1 MTGGPFSLGSF
12 AMQIYGSA
20 SVAEGGP
27 SATVRVPATSANLGP
42 GFDSLGLALDLC
54 DEVTAVATSGTAVT
68 VEVQGEGEG
77 TVALD
82 ERHLVAATMLRTF
95 KHLDLAAPGLKIT
108 CRNRIPHARG
118 LGSSSAAI
126 VAGIMLADALAG
138 AGLTRSEKLV
148 LASAIEGHPDNVAP
162 CLLGG
167 FTIAYSTEDGAKA
180 LSLEPSPRVHPWVF
194 VPQVKGLTAV
204 ARAALPEKVPHA
216 DAVFNL
222 SRAALL
228 VAAISRQPSRLFEAT
243 DDRLHQSYRARG
255 MPESAQL
262 LRELRSAGVAAAISG
277 AGPTVLALTVD
288 DKGVPEAPSGFT
300 VMRLDVADGAAQVA
314 TSQNK

>member
-1 MTGGPFSLGSF
+1 VHHH
-12 AMQIYGSA
+12 GSA
-20 SVAEGGP
+20 GVAEGGP
-27 SATVRVPATSANLGP
+27 RVTVRVPATSANLGP

-54 DEVTAVATSGTAVT
+54 DEVTAEVTTGTAVQ
-68 VEVQGEGEG
+68 VSVQGEGEG

-95 KHLDLAAPGLKIT
+95 KHLGLTPPGLKLK

-138 AGLTRSEKLV
+138 AGMTRAQKLV
-148 LASAIEGHPDNVAP
+148 LASDIEGHPDNVAP

-167 FTIAYSTEDGAKA
+167 FTIAYTTEDGAKA
-180 LSLEPSPRVHPWVF
+180 LSLDPSPRIHPWVL
-194 VPQVKGLTAV
+194 VPDTKGLTSV
-204 ARAALPEKVPHA
+204 ARAALPEKVPHV
-216 DAVFNL
+216 DAVFNV

-228 VAAISRQPSRLFEAT
+228 VAAVSRQPSRLFDAT
-243 DDRLHQSYRARG
+243 DDRLHQSYRART
-255 MPESAQL
+255 MPESTHL
-262 LRELRSAGVAAAISG
+262 LRELRAAGIAAAISG

-288 DKGVPEAPSGFT
+288 DTRLPEIPPGFT
-300 VMRLDVADGAAQVA
+300 VRRLDVADGAVQVA
-314 TSQNK
+314 TSPNE

>member
-1 MTGGPFSLGSF
+1 
-12 AMQIYGSA
+12 MQTYGSA
-20 SVAEGGP
+20 SVAVGGP
-27 SATVRVPATSANLGP
+27 RATVRVPATSANLGP

-54 DEVTAVATSGTAVT
+54 DEVTAEATSGTAVM

-95 KHLDLAAPGLKIT
+95 KHLGLSAPGLKVK

-138 AGLTRSEKLV
+138 AGLTRAQKLV
-148 LASAIEGHPDNVAP
+148 LASEIEGHPDNVAP

-167 FTIAYSTEDGAKA
+167 FTIAYTTEDGAKA
-180 LSLEPSPRVHPWVF
+180 ISLDPSPRVHPWAF
-194 VPQVKGLTAV
+194 VPQSKGLTSV

-222 SRAALL
+222 SRSALL
-228 VAAISRQPSRLFEAT
+228 AAAITHHPSRLFEAT
-243 DDRLHQSYRARG
+243 DDRLHQSYRAKG
-255 MPESAQL
+255 MPESTHL
-262 LRELRSAGVAAAISG
+262 LRALRSAGIASAISG
-277 AGPTVLALTVD
+277 AGPTVLALTID
-288 DKGVPEAPSGFT
+288 DTRVPEVPSGFEA
-300 VMRLDVADGAAQVA
+300 MRLEVADGAVQVA
-314 TSQNK
+314 TSPNE

>member
-1 MTGGPFSLGSF
+1 VEAFSTGPR
-12 AMQIYGSA
+12 
-20 SVAEGGP
+20 V
-27 SATVRVPATSANLGP
+27 TVRVPATSANLGP

-54 DEVTAVATSGTAVT
+54 DEVTAEATSGTAVT

-95 KHLDLAAPGLKIT
+95 KHLGLTPPGLKLK

-138 AGLTRSEKLV
+138 GGMTRAQKLV
-148 LASAIEGHPDNVAP
+148 LASDIEGHPDNVAP

-167 FTIAYSTEDGAKA
+167 FTIAYTTEDGAKA
-180 LSLEPSPRVHPWVF
+180 LSLDPSPRIHPWVF
-194 VPQVKGLTAV
+194 VPDTKGLTSV
-204 ARAALPEKVPHA
+204 ARAALPEKVPHV
-216 DAVFNL
+216 DAVFNV

-228 VAAISRQPSRLFEAT
+228 VAAVSRQPSRLFEAT

-255 MPESAQL
+255 MPESTHL
-262 LRELRSAGVAAAISG
+262 LRELRSAGIAAAISG

-288 DKGVPEAPSGFT
+288 DTRIPEIPPGFT
-300 VMRLDVADGAAQVA
+300 VRRLDVADGAVQVA
-314 TSQNK
+314 TSPNE

>member
-1 MTGGPFSLGSF
+1 MIAFPTGPR
-12 AMQIYGSA
+12 
-20 SVAEGGP
+20 
-27 SATVRVPATSANLGP
+27 ATVRVPATSANLGP

-54 DEVTAVATSGTAVT
+54 DEVTAAATSGTAVT

-77 TVALD
+77 AVPLD

-95 KHLDLAAPGLKIT
+95 KHLGLAAPGLKIK

-126 VAGIMLADALAG
+126 VSGIMLADALAG
-138 AGLTRSEKLV
+138 AGLTRGEKLA
-148 LASAIEGHPDNVAP
+148 LASEIEGHPDNVAP

-180 LSLEPSPRVHPWVF
+180 VSLDPSPRIHPWVF
-194 VPQVKGLTAV
+194 VPQVKGLTAA

-228 VAAISRQPSRLFEAT
+228 VAAVSRQPARLFEAT

-262 LRELRSAGVAAAISG
+262 LKELRSAGVAAAISG

-288 DKGVPEAPSGFT
+288 DRGVPEAPAGFAA
-300 VMRLDVADGAAQVA
+300 MRLDVADGAAQVA
-314 TSQNK
+314 TSPNE

>member
-1 MTGGPFSLGSF
+1 MEAFATGPR
-12 AMQIYGSA
+12 
-20 SVAEGGP
+20 V
-27 SATVRVPATSANLGP
+27 TVRVPATSANIGP
-42 GFDSLGLALDLC
+42 GYDSLGLALDLC
-54 DEVTAVATSGTAVT
+54 DEVTAEATSGTAVT
-68 VEVQGEGEG
+68 VEVQGEGDG

-95 KHLDLAAPGLKIT
+95 KHLGLTAPGLKLK

-138 AGLTRSEKLV
+138 GGMTRKEKLV
-148 LASAIEGHPDNVAP
+148 LASEIEGHPDNVAP

-167 FTIAYSTEDGAKA
+167 FTIAYATEDGAKA
-180 LSLEPSPRVHPWVF
+180 VSLEPSPRIHPWVF
-194 VPQVKGLTAV
+194 VPTTKGLTSA
-204 ARAALPEKVPHA
+204 ARAALPEKVPHV

-228 VAAISRQPSRLFEAT
+228 VAAVSRQPSRLFEAT
-243 DDRLHQSYRARG
+243 DDRLHQSYRARS
-255 MPESAQL
+255 MPESAHL
-262 LRELRSAGVAAAISG
+262 LRDLRSASIAAAISG

-288 DKGVPEAPSGFT
+288 DARVPEAPPGFT
-300 VMRLDVADGAAQVA
+300 AMRLDVADGAVQVA
-314 TSQNK
+314 TSPNE

>member
-1 MTGGPFSLGSF
+1 LEAFATGPR
-12 AMQIYGSA
+12 
-20 SVAEGGP
+20 V
-27 SATVRVPATSANLGP
+27 TVRVPATSANLGP

-54 DEVTAVATSGTAVT
+54 DEVTAEATSGTAVA

-95 KHLDLAAPGLKIT
+95 KHLGLTPPGLKLK

-138 AGLTRSEKLV
+138 AGMTRAQKLV
-148 LASAIEGHPDNVAP
+148 LASDIEGHPDNVAP

-167 FTIAYSTEDGAKA
+167 FTIAYTTEDGAKA
-180 LSLEPSPRVHPWVF
+180 LSLDPSPRIHPWVF
-194 VPQVKGLTAV
+194 VPDTKGLTSV
-204 ARAALPEKVPHA
+204 ARAALPEKVPHV
-216 DAVFNL
+216 DAVFNV

-228 VAAISRQPSRLFEAT
+228 VAAVSRQPSRLFEAT
-243 DDRLHQSYRARG
+243 DDRLHQSYRARS
-255 MPESAQL
+255 MPESTHL
-262 LRELRSAGVAAAISG
+262 LRELRSAGIAAAISG

-288 DKGVPEAPSGFT
+288 DTRLPEIPPGFT
-300 VMRLDVADGAAQVA
+300 VRRLDVADGAVQVA
-314 TSQNK
+314 TSPNE

>member
-1 MTGGPFSLGSF
+1 MEAFATGPR
-12 AMQIYGSA
+12 
-20 SVAEGGP
+20 V
-27 SATVRVPATSANLGP
+27 TVRVPATSANLGP

-54 DEVTAVATSGTAVT
+54 DEVTAEATSGTAVQ
-68 VEVQGEGEG
+68 VSVQGEGEG

-95 KHLDLAAPGLKIT
+95 KHLGLTPPGLKLK

-138 AGLTRSEKLV
+138 GGMTRAQKLV
-148 LASAIEGHPDNVAP
+148 LASEIEGHPDNVAP

-167 FTIAYSTEDGAKA
+167 FTIAYTTEDGAKA
-180 LSLEPSPRVHPWVF
+180 LSLDPSPRIHPWVF
-194 VPQVKGLTAV
+194 VPDTKGLTSV

-216 DAVFNL
+216 DAVFNV

-228 VAAISRQPSRLFEAT
+228 VAAVSRQPSRLFEAT
-243 DDRLHQSYRARG
+243 DDRLHQSYRARS
-255 MPESAQL
+255 MPESTRL
-262 LRELRSAGVAAAISG
+262 LRELRSAGIAAAISG

-288 DKGVPEAPSGFT
+288 DTRLPEIPPGFT
-300 VMRLDVADGAAQVA
+300 VRRLDVADGAVQVA
-314 TSQNK
+314 TSPNE

>member
-1 MTGGPFSLGSF
+1 VEAFGTGPR
-12 AMQIYGSA
+12 
-20 SVAEGGP
+20 V
-27 SATVRVPATSANLGP
+27 TVRVPATSANLGP

-54 DEVTAVATSGTAVT
+54 DEVTAEATSGTAVT

-95 KHLDLAAPGLKIT
+95 KHLGLTPPGLKLK

-138 AGLTRSEKLV
+138 GGMTRAQKLV
-148 LASAIEGHPDNVAP
+148 LASDIEGHPDNVAP

-167 FTIAYSTEDGAKA
+167 FTIAYTTEDGAKA
-180 LSLEPSPRVHPWVF
+180 LSLDPSPRIHPWVF
-194 VPQVKGLTAV
+194 VPDTKGLTSV
-204 ARAALPEKVPHA
+204 ARAALPEKVPHV
-216 DAVFNL
+216 DAVFNV

-228 VAAISRQPSRLFEAT
+228 VAAVSRQPSRLFEAT

-255 MPESAQL
+255 MPESTHL
-262 LRELRSAGVAAAISG
+262 LRELRSAGIAAAISG

-288 DKGVPEAPSGFT
+288 DTRIPEIPPGFT
-300 VMRLDVADGAAQVA
+300 VRRLDVADGAVQVA
-314 TSQNK
+314 TSPNE

>member
-1 MTGGPFSLGSF
+1 MEAFATGPR
-12 AMQIYGSA
+12 
-20 SVAEGGP
+20 
-27 SATVRVPATSANLGP
+27 ATVRVPATSANLGP

-54 DEVTAVATSGTAVT
+54 DEVSAEATSGTAVV

-77 TVALD
+77 TVPLD

-95 KHLDLAAPGLKIT
+95 KRLGLSAPGLKVK

-138 AGLTRSEKLV
+138 ASMTRTQKLV
-148 LASAIEGHPDNVAP
+148 LASEIEGHPDNVAP

-167 FTIAYSTEDGAKA
+167 FTIAYSTEEGAKA
-180 LSLEPSPRVHPWVF
+180 VSLEPSPRVHPWVF
-194 VPQVKGLTAV
+194 VPQTKGLTSV

-222 SRAALL
+222 SRSALL
-228 VAAISRQPSRLFEAT
+228 AAAVTHHPSRLFEAT
-243 DDRLHQSYRARG
+243 DDRLHQPYRAKG
-255 MPESAQL
+255 MPESTNL
-262 LRELRSAGVAAAISG
+262 LRALRSAGIAAAISG
-277 AGPTVLALTVD
+277 AGPTVLALTLD
-288 DKGVPEAPSGFT
+288 DARVPEAPAGFEA
-300 VMRLDVADGAAQVA
+300 MRLDVADGAVQVA
-314 TSQNK
+314 TSPNE

>member
-1 MTGGPFSLGSF
+1 LEAFATGPRARVL
-12 AMQIYGSA
+12 
-20 SVAEGGP
+20 
-27 SATVRVPATSANLGP
+27 VPATSANLGP

-54 DEVTAVATSGTAVT
+54 DEVTAEATSGTAVT

-95 KHLDLAAPGLKIT
+95 KHLGLTAPGLKLK

-138 AGLTRSEKLV
+138 AGMTRAEKLA
-148 LASAIEGHPDNVAP
+148 LAGEIEGHPDNVAP

-167 FTIAYSTEDGAKA
+167 FTIAYTTEDGAEA
-180 LSLEPSPRVHPWVF
+180 VSLTPSPRVHPWAF
-194 VPQVKGLTAV
+194 VPQTKGLTSV
-204 ARAALPEKVPHA
+204 ARAALPERVPHT

-228 VAAISRQPSRLFEAT
+228 SAAITHHPSRLFEAT
-243 DDRLHQSYRARG
+243 DDRLHQSYRAKG
-255 MPESAQL
+255 MPESTHL
-262 LRELRSAGVAAAISG
+262 LRALRSAGIAAAISG

-288 DKGVPEAPSGFT
+288 DARVPEAPPGFEAL
-300 VMRLDVADGAAQVA
+300 RLDVADGAVQVA
-314 TSQNK
+314 TSPNE

>member
-1 MTGGPFSLGSF
+1 MESF
-12 AMQIYGSA
+12 AT
-20 SVAEGGP
+20 GP
-27 SATVRVPATSANLGP
+27 RVTVRVPATSANLGP

-54 DEVTAVATSGTAVT
+54 DEVTAEATSGTAVT

-95 KHLDLAAPGLKIT
+95 KHLDLTAPGLKLK

-138 AGLTRSEKLV
+138 AGMSRGEKLA

-162 CLLGG
+162 CILGG

-180 LSLEPSPRVHPWVF
+180 VSLDPSPRIHPWVF
-194 VPQVKGLTAV
+194 VPSAKGLTSV
-204 ARAALPEKVPHA
+204 ARAALPEKVPHL
-216 DAVFNL
+216 DAVFNV

-228 VAAISRQPSRLFEAT
+228 VAAVSRQPSRLFEAT
-243 DDRLHQSYRARG
+243 DDRLHQSYRAKG
-255 MPESAQL
+255 MPESTHL
-262 LRELRSAGVAAAISG
+262 LRELRSAGIAAAISG

-288 DKGVPEAPSGFT
+288 DARVPEAPAGFT
-300 VMRLDVADGAAQVA
+300 VRRLDIADGAVQVA
-314 TSQNK
+314 TSPNE

>member
-1 MTGGPFSLGSF
+1 LEAFATGPR
-12 AMQIYGSA
+12 
-20 SVAEGGP
+20 V
-27 SATVRVPATSANLGP
+27 TVRVPATSANLGP

-54 DEVTAVATSGTAVT
+54 DEVTAETTSGTAVT

-95 KHLDLAAPGLKIT
+95 KHLELAAPGLKIK

-138 AGLTRSEKLV
+138 GGMTRAERLA
-148 LASAIEGHPDNVAP
+148 LASDIEGHPDNVAP
-162 CLLGG
+162 CLFGG

-180 LSLEPSPRVHPWVF
+180 VGLDPSPRIHPWVY
-194 VPQVKGLTAV
+194 VPDTKGLTAV
-204 ARAALPEKVPHA
+204 ARAALPEKVPHV
-216 DAVFNL
+216 DAVFNV

-228 VAAISRQPSRLFEAT
+228 VAAVSRHPSRLFEAT
-243 DDRLHQSYRARG
+243 DDRLHQSYRAKG
-255 MPESAQL
+255 MPESTHL
-262 LRELRSAGVAAAISG
+262 LRELRSAGIAAAISG

-288 DKGVPEAPSGFT
+288 DARVPEAPPGF
-300 VMRLDVADGAAQVA
+300 VVRRLDVADGAVQVA
-314 TSQNK
+314 TAPNE

>member
-1 MTGGPFSLGSF
+1 VESFSTGPR
-12 AMQIYGSA
+12 
-20 SVAEGGP
+20 V
-27 SATVRVPATSANLGP
+27 TVRVPATSANLGP

-54 DEVTAVATSGTAVT
+54 DEVTAEATSGTAVT

-95 KHLDLAAPGLKIT
+95 KHLGLTPPGLKLK

-138 AGLTRSEKLV
+138 GGMTRAQKLV
-148 LASAIEGHPDNVAP
+148 LASDIEGHPDNVAP

-167 FTIAYSTEDGAKA
+167 FTIAYTTEDGAKA
-180 LSLEPSPRVHPWVF
+180 LSLDPSPRIHPWVF
-194 VPQVKGLTAV
+194 VPDTKGLTSV
-204 ARAALPEKVPHA
+204 ARAALPEKVPHV
-216 DAVFNL
+216 DAVFNV

-228 VAAISRQPSRLFEAT
+228 VAAVSRQPSRLFEAT

-255 MPESAQL
+255 MPESTHL
-262 LRELRSAGVAAAISG
+262 LRELRSAGIAAAISG

-288 DKGVPEAPSGFT
+288 DTRIPEIPPGFT
-300 VMRLDVADGAAQVA
+300 VRRLDVADGAVQVA
-314 TSQNK
+314 TSPNE

>member
-1 MTGGPFSLGSF
+1 MEAFATGPR
-12 AMQIYGSA
+12 
-20 SVAEGGP
+20 V
-27 SATVRVPATSANLGP
+27 TVRVPATSANLGP

-54 DEVTAVATSGTAVT
+54 DEVTAEATSGTAVT

-95 KHLDLAAPGLKIT
+95 KHLGLTAPGLKLK

-138 AGLTRSEKLV
+138 AGMDRGEKLA

-167 FTIAYSTEDGAKA
+167 FTIAYTTEDGAKA
-180 LSLEPSPRVHPWVF
+180 VSLDPSPRIHPWVF
-194 VPQVKGLTAV
+194 VPSTKGLTAV
-204 ARAALPEKVPHA
+204 ARAALPEKVPHV
-216 DAVFNL
+216 DAVFNV

-228 VAAISRQPSRLFEAT
+228 VAAVSRQPSRLFEAT
-243 DDRLHQSYRARG
+243 DDRLHQSYRARS
-255 MPESAQL
+255 MPESTHL
-262 LRELRSAGVAAAISG
+262 LRDLRSAGIAAAISG
-277 AGPTVLALTVD
+277 AGPTVLALMVD
-288 DKGVPEAPSGFT
+288 DARVPEAPQGFT
-300 VMRLDVADGAAQVA
+300 ARSLDVADGAVQVA
-314 TSQNK
+314 TSPNE